1 MKQTSR
7 KLLTL
12 FASIQLILLK
22 LDLIEQ
28 MEVFETLAFTL
39 IQSKIADDGK
49 KYAIIPT
56 TKQVLFPVI
65 QLSKKK
71 I

>member
-1 MKQTSR
+1 MSR
-7 KLLTL
+7 KCLAL
-12 FASIQLILLK
+12 FASTQLILLK

-28 MEVFETLAFTL
+28 MEEFETLAFTL
-39 IQSKIADDGK
+39 IQSKITDDGK

-56 TKQVLFPVI
+56 TKQVLFLVI